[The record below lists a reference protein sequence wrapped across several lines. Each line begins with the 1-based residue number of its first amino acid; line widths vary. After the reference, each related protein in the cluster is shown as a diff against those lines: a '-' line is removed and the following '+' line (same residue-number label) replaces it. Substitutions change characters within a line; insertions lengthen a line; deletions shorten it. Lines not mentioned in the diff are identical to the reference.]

1 MPQTDF
7 SLDVKPGSL
16 PNVSVITLKGA
27 LVLEH
32 IFKFQNAW
40 RNIQEG
46 VLIFDLSS
54 VPYLDSAAIGSLVN
68 AHVSCSNH
76 SRKMALTG
84 VSDRIHQTL
93 KVTHVDTLFRFYSD
107 VDAAEQALTRQTTS
121 A

>member
-1 MPQTDF
+1 MPQSDF
-7 SLDVKPGSL
+7 ALDVKPGSQ
-16 PNVSVITLKGA
+16 PQTCIITPSGA

-32 IFKFQNAW
+32 IFKFQDAW
-40 RNIQEG
+40 RNAEG
-46 VLIFDLSS
+46 SALIFDLSS

-76 SRKMALTG
+76 GRKMALTG

-93 KVTHVDTLFRFYSD
+93 KVTHVDSLFRFYGD
-107 VDAAEQALTRQTTS
+107 VDAAEKALTGQATS